1 MSHADENKPSGRHAE
16 DQAPRPQR
24 SRSWLRFL
32 LLFILPLFSVSLGV
46 LLFFDGGRYVS
57 TENAYVKAHKIA
69 ISSDLD
75 GRVIAVDVTDNQWV
89 EQGQILFRLDQEPLQ
104 IKLASTQAHIALVQT
119 DIEALRAAYRQEQ
132 AELRLAEERLAYVT
146 REHQRQ
152 KKLSRNGIVSAS
164 AYEQTEQQMR
174 AARQQLLALQ
184 ESMNQIR
191 VRLGGDLN
199 SAVEKHPRYQ
209 QAQAALNQVE
219 LDLRRTLIKAPTAGQ
234 ISRLTLE
241 AGEYVEAGEPVF
253 SLIAGHTLWID
264 ANFKE
269 TQLTHINH
277 GQTATVTADTFPG
290 LLWRAEVSSISAATG
305 AEFAL
310 LPPQNASGNWVKVV
324 QRIPVRLE
332 LLDVYPEAELR
343 AGMSVQVEIDT
354 GQRRVWPEPL
364 ARLRRNLLGWLSF
377 NFAAEG

>member
-1 MSHADENKPSGRHAE
+1 MSQADDNPNNPTDHHAE
-16 DQAPRPQR
+16 SQAPRARR
-24 SRSWLRFL
+24 SRLRVVL
-32 LLFILPLFSVSLGV
+32 LLILPLLAVSLGI

-75 GRVIAVDVTDNQWV
+75 GRVVAVEVTENQWV
-89 EQGQILFRLDQEPLQ
+89 EQGQTLFRLDQAPLQ
-104 IKLASTQAHIALVQT
+104 IQLASTQAQIAMVQT
-119 DIEALRAAYRQEQ
+119 DIEALRATYRQEQ
-132 AELRLAEERLAYVT
+132 AEFRLAEERLAYVT

-152 KKLSRNGIVSAS
+152 QKLSRNGIVSAS
-164 AYEQTEQQMR
+164 AYEQTEQEMR

-191 VRLGGDLN
+191 ARLGGDVN
-199 SAVEKHPRYQ
+199 SAIEQHPRYQ
-209 QAQAALNQVE
+209 QAQAALQQVE
-219 LDLRRTLIKAPTAGQ
+219 LDLRRTLIQAPTRGK
-234 ISRLTLE
+234 ISRLSLE
-241 AGEYVEAGEPVF
+241 PGEYVDAGQPTF
-253 SLIAGHTLWID
+253 SLIKANTLWID

-269 TQLTHINH
+269 TQLTYIAH
-277 GQTATVTADTFPG
+277 GQVATVKADTFPG
-290 LLWRAEVSSISAATG
+290 LVWRAKVSSISAATG

-332 LLDVYPEAELR
+332 LLDAYPAAELR

-354 GQRRVWPEPL
+354 GQREVWPEPL
-364 ARLRRNLLGWLSF
+364 AELRRNLLGWLGF
-377 NFAAEG
+377 NPAAEG